1 MPGRARTRARGRA
14 RRRESYQQEAPGGP
28 RAPGS
33 ATVSPVTLFP
43 FCKRYV
49 PVLKRT

>member
-33 ATVSPVTLFP
+33 ATDP
-43 FCKRYV
+43 
-49 PVLKRT
+49 